1 MPTTTT
7 TVTSASA
14 AGTTTTVTT
23 TEATPEDLGFSYD
36 GTFSS
41 WLVKATPAQLSKYVT
56 FSKHLGAPVITEA
69 FHSFE
74 CDNGDV
80 LGSTRKIF
88 LKGLEPGQFVSE

>member
-1 MPTTTT
+1 MHFLNPEVPSIRRGIGQPKTLLQQFFIRRYLQMPTTTT

-41 WLVKATPAQLSKYVT
+41 WYV
-56 FSKHLGAPVITEA
+56 HAD
-69 FHSFE
+69 
-74 CDNGDV
+74 C
-80 LGSTRKIF
+80 
-88 LKGLEPGQFVSE
+88 